1 LLASS
6 AAIHLSLITGAT
18 LKGMLVW
25 YQENWGTK
33 MTDQPNSQL
42 TRIVERIE
50 KQEDEISLLK
60 QDVKDIYIEAK
71 SGGYDVKI
79 IRKIIAMRKMDDTK
93 RKEENVILAAYMR
106 EIGMTP
112 IELVIQTSYQKASD

>member
-1 LLASS
+1 
-6 AAIHLSLITGAT
+6 
-18 LKGMLVW
+18 
-25 YQENWGTK
+25 

-60 QDVKDIYIEAK
+60 QDVQDIYTEAK
-71 SGGYDVKI
+71 GNGYDVKI
-79 IRKIIAMRKMDDTK
+79 IRKIIAMRKMDETK
-93 RKEENVILAAYMR
+93 RKEESAILAAYMR

-112 IELVIQTSYQKASD
+112 LEMVIQKNRNRGIDI

>member
-1 LLASS
+1 
-6 AAIHLSLITGAT
+6 
-18 LKGMLVW
+18 
-25 YQENWGTK
+25 
-33 MTDQPNSQL
+33 MTEQANNQL

-60 QDVKDIYIEAK
+60 QDVKDIYTEAK
-71 SGGYDVKI
+71 GNGYDVKI

>member
-1 LLASS
+1 MSD
-6 AAIHLSLITGAT
+6 
-18 LKGMLVW
+18 LK
-25 YQENWGTK
+25 
-33 MTDQPNSQL
+33 NSQL

-60 QDVKDIYIEAK
+60 QDVKDIYLEAK

-79 IRKIIAMRKMDDTK
+79 LRKIITLRKMDETK
-93 RKEENVILAAYMR
+93 RQEESAILAVYMT

-112 IELVIQTSYQKASD
+112 LEVAIQTSYPKASD

>member
-1 LLASS
+1 
-6 AAIHLSLITGAT
+6 
-18 LKGMLVW
+18 
-25 YQENWGTK
+25 